1 MIEGIIFSKEVLCSG
16 FGGLQMEDGIT
27 RRERKKIH
35 SKKAIVKAAVKL
47 FSNKGFQETSV
58 ADIMNEADLGIGT
71 FYNYFESK
79 DEILKSLLQEIV
91 EQIELSFAALLEE
104 QGTSAA
110 HVLAETVRFTAE
122 LLDKNRFVLPLFL
135 RAADRSALPK
145 EAMHPAGT
153 TPFKAIFDKIIQ
165 TGQAR
170 GEFRQDI
177 PAEIVT
183 EMFHSVYQA
192 SSFSSLPFSFSENVG
207 YKLDLIL
214 SGLRKN

>member
-1 MIEGIIFSKEVLCSG
+1 
-16 FGGLQMEDGIT
+16 MEENIT

-35 SKKAIVKAAVKL
+35 SKKSIVESAIKL
-47 FSNKGFQETSV
+47 FSQKGYQETSV

-79 DEILKSLLQEIV
+79 DEILKNLLQTIV
-91 EQIELSFAALLEE
+91 EEIRESFESSLRQGEKPAAR
-104 QGTSAA
+104 
-110 HVLAETVRFTAE
+110 VLADTVKLTAS

-145 EAMHPAGT
+145 DAVHTVAAP
-153 TPFKAIFDKIIQ
+153 PFKMIFDRIILA
-165 TGQAR
+165 GQNN

-177 PAEIVT
+177 PAPLIT
-183 EMFHSVYQA
+183 EMFHSVFQA
-192 SSFSSLPFSFSENVG
+192 ASFSSLELSFMENVS

-214 SGLRKN
+214 AGIAKK

>member
-1 MIEGIIFSKEVLCSG
+1 
-16 FGGLQMEDGIT
+16 MEENIT

-35 SKKAIVKAAVKL
+35 SKKSIVESAIKL
-47 FSNKGFQETSV
+47 FSQKGYQETSV

-79 DEILKSLLQEIV
+79 DEILKNLLQTIV
-91 EQIELSFAALLEE
+91 EEIRESFESSLRQGEKPAAR
-104 QGTSAA
+104 
-110 HVLAETVRFTAE
+110 VLADTVKLTAS

-145 EAMHPAGT
+145 DAVHTAAAP
-153 TPFKAIFDKIIQ
+153 PFKMIFDRIIL
-165 TGQAR
+165 TGQNN

-177 PAEIVT
+177 PAPLIT
-183 EMFHSVYQA
+183 EMFHSVFQA
-192 SSFSSLPFSFSENVG
+192 ASFSSLELSFMENVS

-214 SGLRKN
+214 AGIAKK